1 MKRRDLIIQRIVD
14 IINQTEPNSEL
25 YLYGSRARGTAK
37 KSSDWDFLILLNFAQ
52 LSFDNE
58 TRLIDNI
65 YEVELETGEV
75 ISPLI
80 YTKLDW
86 QTRHQ
91 FTPLYSNISKE
102 GIKLK

>member
-37 KSSDWDFLILLNFAQ
+37 KSSDWDFLILLNADQ

-58 TRLIDNI
+58 TRLIDDI
-65 YEVELETGEV
+65 YELELETGEV

-91 FTPLYSNISKE
+91 STPLYFNINNE
-102 GIKLK
+102 GIKLL

>member
-1 MKRRDLIIQRIVD
+1 MDRCDLIIQRIVD
-14 IINQTEPNSEL
+14 IINKTEPDFEL
-25 YLYGSRARGTAK
+25 YLYGSRARGTAR
-37 KSSDWDFLILLNFAQ
+37 KSSDWDFLILLNSDK

-58 TRLIDNI
+58 TKLIDDI
-65 YEVELETGEV
+65 YEVELETVEV

-86 QTRHQ
+86 RTRYQ
-91 FTPLYSNISKE
+91 ATPLYFNINNE

>member
-37 KSSDWDFLILLNFAQ
+37 KSSDWDFLILLNSDQ

-58 TRLIDNI
+58 TKLIDDI

-86 QTRHQ
+86 RTRHQ
-91 FTPLYSNISKE
+91 ATPLYFNINNE

>member
-1 MKRRDLIIQRIVD
+1 MKRRDLIIQRLAD
-14 IINQTEPNSEL
+14 IINKTEPNSEL
-25 YLYGSRARGTAK
+25 YLYGSRARGSAK
-37 KSSDWDFLILLNFAQ
+37 KGSNWDFLILLNSDQ

-58 TRLIDNI
+58 TKLIDDI

-80 YTKLDW
+80 YTKHEW
-86 QTRHQ
+86 RTRHQ
-91 FTPLYSNISKE
+91 STPLYFNINNE

>member
-14 IINQTEPNSEL
+14 IINRTESNFEL

-37 KSSDWDFLILLNFAQ
+37 KSSDWDILILLNADK
-52 LSFDNE
+52 LSFEKE
-58 TRLIDNI
+58 TRLINNI

-80 YTKLDW
+80 YTKIDW
-86 QTRHQ
+86 QTRHKS
-91 FTPLYSNISKE
+91 TPLYSNINKE
-102 GIKLK
+102 GIKLI

>member
-25 YLYGSRARGTAK
+25 YLYGSHARGTAK
-37 KSSDWDFLILLNFAQ
+37 KSSDWDFLILLNADQ

-65 YEVELETGEV
+65 YEIELETGEV

-91 FTPLYSNISKE
+91 STPLYSNINKE

>member
-1 MKRRDLIIQRIVD
+1 MNRRDLIIKRIVD

-37 KSSDWDFLILLNFAQ
+37 KSSDWDILILLNADQ

-58 TRLIDNI
+58 TRLIDDI

-80 YTKLDW
+80 YTKSDW
-86 QTRHQ
+86 QSHHQ
-91 FTPLYSNISKE
+91 STPLYLNINKE